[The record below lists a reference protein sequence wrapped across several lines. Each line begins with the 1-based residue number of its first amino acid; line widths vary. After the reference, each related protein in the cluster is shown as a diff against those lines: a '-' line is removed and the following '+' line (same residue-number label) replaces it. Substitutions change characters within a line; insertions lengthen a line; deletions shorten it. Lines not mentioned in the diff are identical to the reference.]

1 MEGIKID
8 KENLEDIIEPLN
20 HPGLT
25 VLSAR
30 PLMGK
35 TTLAMNIAMYKSEHC
50 NENVVIFSLELP
62 EKQLRDQYHIQDK
75 SFIHIIDDCL
85 ITVSQ
90 IKEKLKM
97 MKNTDLVIID
107 YLQLVESESEEKN
120 RINKFMNIG
129 KALKKLSQE
138 LNIPVLLLSQLSR
151 RLEFRKNH
159 HPVLQDLIEFDIE
172 QDIDTVMFLYRDSY
186 YVKNREAFDSVL
198 ECTIAKN
205 KYGETKTVPLNCHSG
220 FSETG
225 G

>member
-30 PLMGK
+30 LLMGK

-75 SFIHIIDDCL
+75 SFIHIIDDCPL
-85 ITVSQ
+85 TVSQ

-97 MKNTDLVIID
+97 MTNTDLVIID

-129 KALKKLSQE
+129 KELKKLSQE
-138 LNIPVLLLSQLSR
+138 LRQ
-151 RLEFRKNH
+151 
-159 HPVLQDLIEFDIE
+159 
-172 QDIDTVMFLYRDSY
+172 YR
-186 YVKNREAFDSVL
+186 
-198 ECTIAKN
+198 TIIVVQMRSHIFCQAK
-205 KYGETKTVPLNCHSG
+205 VAPRIA
-220 FSETG
+220 
-225 G
+225 